1 MDDREKRRFRCW
13 LVCVCTCTYKQELL
27 LLLLLLLLCFVAGGT
42 ETYAVP
48 CDTSDTNHTHRLYG
62 YKWFSSATDADMAFT
77 LARVWDS
84 NGMVTEVCME
94 RKRDRLER

>member
-1 MDDREKRRFRCW
+1 M
-13 LVCVCTCTYKQELL
+13 CVHVHTSRNCCCCFQLLL

-48 CDTSDTNHTHRLYG
+48 CDTSDANHTHKLYG

-77 LARVWDS
+77 LARVQDS
-84 NGMVTEVCME
+84 NGMVTEVW
-94 RKRDRLER
+94 KKDRLER